1 MCTFTFTGN
10 VQVGFQLQIEYDI
23 LMYLKLNSTFKRNTE
38 LFAIDSPHVSL
49 FYIRFFTLKKAFTPS
64 HNARFAMSIIGFE
77 CEGLDFK
84 VFTAQELIRPLI
96 S

>member
-23 LMYLKLNSTFKRNTE
+23 LMYLKLKSTFKRNTV

-49 FYIRFFTLKKAFTPS
+49 FYIRFFQEIK
-64 HNARFAMSIIGFE
+64 NRIYARVKRVANQT
-77 CEGLDFK
+77 DFCYFSL
-84 VFTAQELIRPLI
+84 VYTSL
-96 S
+96 

>member
-23 LMYLKLNSTFKRNTE
+23 LMYLKLKSTFKRNTE

-49 FYIRFFTLKKAFTPS
+49 FYIRFF
-64 HNARFAMSIIGFE
+64 
-77 CEGLDFK
+77 
-84 VFTAQELIRPLI
+84 
-96 S
+96 